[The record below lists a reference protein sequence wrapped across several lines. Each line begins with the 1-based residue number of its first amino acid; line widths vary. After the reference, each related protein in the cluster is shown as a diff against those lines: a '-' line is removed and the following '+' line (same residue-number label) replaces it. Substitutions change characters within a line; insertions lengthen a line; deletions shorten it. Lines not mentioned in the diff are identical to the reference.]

1 GWDATPEEQ
10 KVRFISLQQH
20 ILAHPDFQAK
30 VADNPDRQN
39 SSLAF
44 AKILHEV
51 MTAQRRKELE
61 LYKLYAK
68 DEAFQQAFFDT
79 LWRMVCR
86 PAEQPGR
93 VGNI

>member
-1 GWDATPEEQ
+1 M
-10 KVRFISLQQH
+10 
-20 ILAHPDFQAK
+20 
-30 VADNPDRQN
+30 ADNPDRQN

-68 DEAFQQAFFDT
+68 DEAFQQAFLIRCGGWFVVQ
-79 LWRMVCR
+79 LSRSR
-86 PAEQPGR
+86 LPH
-93 VGNI
+93 GNALAIGS